1 VLGLTQVDLECLA
14 PLVEPPAQ
22 LRHLPPFLDPAP
34 FAAARAARDRHRAE
48 IAARWAI
55 DPGRPWLL
63 AVAMMRA
70 DVKRDS
76 YLLLGQAL
84 ERLRD
89 RPWQILVVGDGP
101 ARAAIEAAFTSLGP
115 RAMFVGTLAEAEL
128 PALYAG
134 CDLYV
139 WPAVREAYGLAML
152 EAQAAGL
159 PVVAGREGGVAEV
172 VHHGVTGLLTP
183 PRDVQAFARA
193 IEALLADPHRRL
205 AMAEAAWHFVA
216 GRRSLEQ
223 AATALDGALHDAMAI
238 RAGRS

>member
-1 VLGLTQVDLECLA
+1 
-14 PLVEPPAQ
+14 
-22 LRHLPPFLDPAP
+22 
-34 FAAARAARDRHRAE
+34 
-48 IAARWAI
+48 
-55 DPGRPWLL
+55 
-63 AVAMMRA
+63 
-70 DVKRDS
+70 
-76 YLLLGQAL
+76 
-84 ERLRD
+84 
-89 RPWQILVVGDGP
+89 
-101 ARAAIEAAFTSLGP
+101 
-115 RAMFVGTLAEAEL
+115 MFVGTLAEAEL

-172 VHHGVTGLLTP
+172 VQHGVTGLLTP

-193 IEALLADPHRRL
+193 VEALLADPDRRL
-205 AMAEAAWHFVA
+205 VMAGAAWRFVA
-216 GRRSLEQ
+216 GQRSLEQ